1 MNTNIHIKTA
11 QAAEVAGVGYEGFRS
26 WLKRGLLKDNG
37 ILPKFYA
44 ADAPA
49 EVSDAKRWRWSAFG
63 FVDLCSFRLTKL
75 LLDAGLSWEIV
86 SPVVS
91 DDAVWRSH
99 RSDQP
104 DQRFL
109 AVFPRTL
116 QYTLYSAETL
126 ADDLNRGIIKSS
138 WMTVMDLHQIR
149 QDVVCRVRAVALRTL
164 AGDVKRTSHFFAR
177 SGRDMLS
184 PDETVAHQHKIEA
197 LADEIAALAT
207 TAEQGAGSYQQFETI
222 LTQLHG
228 LGKFPDSA
236 DVSAVAHAF
245 AD

>member
-1 MNTNIHIKTA
+1 MNTNIRIKTA

-49 EVSDAKRWRWSAFG
+49 EAADAKRWRWSAFG

-75 LLDAGLSWEIV
+75 LLDAGLSWEVV
-86 SPVVS
+86 SLVVS
-91 DDAVWRSH
+91 DHAVWHSH
-99 RSDQP
+99 RSDLP

-109 AVFPRTL
+109 AVFPTTL

-126 ADDLNRGIIKSS
+126 ADDLDKGIIKSH
-138 WMTVMDLHQIR
+138 WMMVMDLGQLR
-149 QDVVCRVRAVALRTL
+149 QDVVWRVRAVALRTL
-164 AGDVKRTSHFFAR
+164 ADDLKRTSHFFAR
-177 SGRDMLS
+177 SGGKML
-184 PDETVAHQHKIEA
+184 PPNERVVHQHEIEA
-197 LADEIAALAT
+197 LADEITALAIA
-207 TAEQGAGSYQQFETI
+207 AEQGKGSYQQFETI

-228 LGKFPDSA
+228 LGKFPDNA
-236 DVSAVAHAF
+236 DVSMVANAF
-245 AD
+245 VD

>member
-1 MNTNIHIKTA
+1 MNTNMRVKTA
-11 QAAEVAGVGYEGFRS
+11 QAAKVAGVGYEGFRS

-37 ILPKFYA
+37 VLPKFYA

-75 LLDAGLSWEIV
+75 LLDAGLSWEVV

-109 AVFPRTL
+109 AVFPKTL

-126 ADDLNRGIIKSS
+126 ADDLNKGIIKSS
-138 WMTVMDLHQIR
+138 WMTVMDLRQLR
-149 QDVVCRVRAVALRTL
+149 QDVVCRVRVVALRTL
-164 AGDVKRTSHFFAR
+164 ADDVKRTSHFFAR
-177 SGRDMLS
+177 SGRNMLL
-184 PDETVAHQHKIEA
+184 PDETVVHQREIEA
-197 LADEIAALAT
+197 LADEITALAID
-207 TAEQGAGSYQQFETI
+207 AEQGEGSYQQFEAI

-228 LGKFPDSA
+228 LGKFPDNA
-236 DVSAVAHAF
+236 DVSMVANAF
-245 AD
+245 VD